1 MDPFLARTIVE
12 TLSKGINPVTGRA
25 LGENDSCANEE
36 IQDALTEVLEHCT
49 IESVE
54 QYMVRMKEER
64 QAAHEEK

>member
-1 MDPFLARTIVE
+1 MDPFLARTMVE
-12 TLSKGINPVTGRA
+12 TLSKGINPVTGRV
-25 LGENDSCANEE
+25 LNSNDSCANEE
-36 IQDALTEVLEHCT
+36 IQDALIEVLEHCT